1 MRSLEQLRDEPQLG
15 EVAFMIAG
23 DQKPRPL
30 LFHAAAN
37 AAYYLTVDAL
47 RDFERSEAI
56 GAGPFVVPGIAF
68 WFLATESYISTV
80 YKTATEID
88 AAIGDEL
95 ETHGELRRTD
105 KVVEKLIA
113 VKEWAAGDAE
123 PPTPHKRLQDFATFR
138 NALFHDL
145 TSSDAPRTEYAHT
158 RFSPRAEKCNQV
170 DLFEALRISLE
181 VFEFFRRLFAGAD
194 LMPSIQLGPVVA
206 KVDSLAAEVLEPAF
220 AEILEA
226 KELTVRRART
236 ERQVCAAELPVR
248 LELMIRHE
256 GATAPTRRRD
266 EAFLAADRLQAEA
279 VRIRPVDDD
288 KFQLPDYWRE
298 P

>member
-1 MRSLEQLRDEPQLG
+1 
-15 EVAFMIAG
+15 MIAG

-37 AAYYLTVDAL
+37 TAYYLTVDAL

-80 YKTATEID
+80 YKAATQID
-88 AAIGDEL
+88 AATGDEL
-95 ETHGELRRTD
+95 ETHGELRKTD

-123 PPTPHKRLQDFATFR
+123 PPAPHKRLQDFATFR

-145 TSSDAPRTEYAHT
+145 TSYDTPRTKYSHT

-181 VFEFFRRLFAGAD
+181 VFEFFRRLFPGAD

-226 KELTVRRART
+226 KELTVRRARS
-236 ERQVCAAELPVR
+236 ERPVCAAELPVP
-248 LELMIRHE
+248 LQFMICHE

-266 EAFLAADRLQAEA
+266 EEVLTADRLQAEA
-279 VRIRPVDDD
+279 VRNRPVDDD
-288 KFQLPDYWRE
+288 KFQPPDYWRE